1 MDYKSKRSLMQAS
14 SFGIACVVAG
24 HGTPSAT
31 SDPTAH
37 RLSCCTTHGA
47 AATAGRQHRPCIWTA
62 SATTGLSIADA
73 QRAAVRG

>member
-1 MDYKSKRSLMQAS
+1 MDYNNKRSYMQAS

-37 RLSCCTTHGA
+37 RLSRGTTHGA

-62 SATTGLSIADA
+62 SATTRLCITDA
-73 QRAAVRG
+73 QRAAV